1 MCDLIYSENQTL
13 RNTYIRGTKLH
24 KMSLTD
30 FISALIFVN
39 VYISADKM

>member
-30 FISALIFVN
+30 FISPLMFVN
-39 VYISADKM
+39 IRINTDKM

>member
-13 RNTYIRGTKLH
+13 RNTYLRGTKLH

-30 FISALIFVN
+30 FVSVLMFINTCIN
-39 VYISADKM
+39 TDKM